1 MAVLPSLSLSPS
13 FQPMTKFSLSVG
25 GRGRPCIIRRQSR
38 SVGGARRGNAID
50 SIFNVKGAV
59 TEGKLKQ
66 RVDRAQNGRGT
77 FILSRRHWQGKQ
89 EDLLITFALQLR
101 SLLSSLSPTL
111 SLSPS
116 PSFSPSLR
124 SSSPFHIVECSR
136 IRQHACDIPVPVGIC
151 LSFINANKAIIVD
164 EWRGRL
170 DIPLMARCRIRRG
183 YPRSD
188 VSMAS
193 NRSPTLFFFFQRAME
208 QATIDLGCREP
219 SPSFQ
224 NGVGWEKSC
233 NDRRNF
239 RIYLAH
245 GPSKQLLNI
254 SGTDN
259 TSAEGK
265 QRVVVFRRRNNPSQ
279 IKTRKQTRERDA
291 ERARVRKLAF
301 TLPSPRLSSP
311 SRS

>member
-1 MAVLPSLSLSPS
+1 
-13 FQPMTKFSLSVG
+13 MTKFSLSVG

-101 SLLSSLSPTL
+101 SFPPFL
-111 SLSPS
+111 SLS
-116 PSFSPSLR
+116 L
-124 SSSPFHIVECSR
+124 SSPLASPFYHPHTVERSR

-164 EWRGRL
+164 EWRGR
-170 DIPLMARCRIRRG
+170 
-183 YPRSD
+183 
-188 VSMAS
+188 
-193 NRSPTLFFFFQRAME
+193 
-208 QATIDLGCREP
+208 
-219 SPSFQ
+219 
-224 NGVGWEKSC
+224 
-233 NDRRNF
+233 
-239 RIYLAH
+239 
-245 GPSKQLLNI
+245 
-254 SGTDN
+254 
-259 TSAEGK
+259 
-265 QRVVVFRRRNNPSQ
+265 RV
-279 IKTRKQTRERDA
+279 
-291 ERARVRKLAF
+291 
-301 TLPSPRLSSP
+301 

>member
-1 MAVLPSLSLSPS
+1 MARAPGYPAHGPLSYPTWLPA
-13 FQPMTKFSLSVG
+13 
-25 GRGRPCIIRRQSR
+25 IRR
-38 SVGGARRGNAID
+38 ID
-50 SIFNVKGAV
+50 GLEPI
-59 TEGKLKQ
+59 
-66 RVDRAQNGRGT
+66 
-77 FILSRRHWQGKQ
+77 
-89 EDLLITFALQLR
+89 
-101 SLLSSLSPTL
+101 
-111 SLSPS
+111 
-116 PSFSPSLR
+116 
-124 SSSPFHIVECSR
+124 
-136 IRQHACDIPVPVGIC
+136 
-151 LSFINANKAIIVD
+151 
-164 EWRGRL
+164 
-170 DIPLMARCRIRRG
+170 
-183 YPRSD
+183 
-188 VSMAS
+188 AS
-193 NRSPTLFFFFQRAME
+193 LFFFFNAPWNKPSS
-208 QATIDLGCREP
+208 TIDLGCREP

-291 ERARVRKLAF
+291 ERARVRKLTF

>member
-1 MAVLPSLSLSPS
+1 MRCSCAPSYPPSLPPFLSLPLPPS
-13 FQPMTKFSLSVG
+13 FLPL
-25 GRGRPCIIRRQSR
+25 RP
-38 SVGGARRGNAID
+38 
-50 SIFNVKGAV
+50 
-59 TEGKLKQ
+59 
-66 RVDRAQNGRGT
+66 
-77 FILSRRHWQGKQ
+77 
-89 EDLLITFALQLR
+89 
-101 SLLSSLSPTL
+101 
-111 SLSPS
+111 
-116 PSFSPSLR
+116 
-124 SSSPFHIVECSR
+124 SSPFHIVECSR

-193 NRSPTLFFFFQRAME
+193 NRSLLSFFFFNAPWNKPSS
-208 QATIDLGCREP
+208 TIDLGCREP

>member
-1 MAVLPSLSLSPS
+1 MNSFILREHNIQSRLRNPIEKRALNSRILATLLDLSSRTLLAVLPSLSLSPS

-50 SIFNVKGAV
+50 SIFNIKGAV

-193 NRSPTLFFFFQRAME
+193 NRSLLSFFFLTRHG
-208 QATIDLGCREP
+208 TSHRPP
-219 SPSFQ
+219 S
-224 NGVGWEKSC
+224 
-233 NDRRNF
+233 
-239 RIYLAH
+239 
-245 GPSKQLLNI
+245 I
-254 SGTDN
+254 SGV
-259 TSAEGK
+259 E
-265 QRVVVFRRRNNPSQ
+265 NP
-279 IKTRKQTRERDA
+279 
-291 ERARVRKLAF
+291 
-301 TLPSPRLSSP
+301 PPLS
-311 SRS
+311 RMG

>member
-1 MAVLPSLSLSPS
+1 MARKARRPSNHLCVAAALPPSLPLSLPSFLSLPLPPS
-13 FQPMTKFSLSVG
+13 FLPL
-25 GRGRPCIIRRQSR
+25 RP
-38 SVGGARRGNAID
+38 
-50 SIFNVKGAV
+50 
-59 TEGKLKQ
+59 
-66 RVDRAQNGRGT
+66 
-77 FILSRRHWQGKQ
+77 
-89 EDLLITFALQLR
+89 
-101 SLLSSLSPTL
+101 
-111 SLSPS
+111 
-116 PSFSPSLR
+116 
-124 SSSPFHIVECSR
+124 SSPFHIVECSR

-193 NRSPTLFFFFQRAME
+193 NRSPILFFFFQPWNKPSS
-208 QATIDLGCREP
+208 TIDLGCREP

-291 ERARVRKLAF
+291 GSKTSF
-301 TLPSPRLSSP
+301 HPPLPSPILSLALLIRRAIPRFQSSSVRKCRGGGGWLSRRSRRLTAAALLKII
-311 SRS
+311 RAL